1 MQIPYHQVQLAREHE
16 RTRRQVAEARRELA
30 MLRRGELWHPLSR
43 REYRELLR
51 ADLDELETALEEIE
65 REWHG

>member
-30 MLRRGELWHPLSR
+30 MLRRGELWHPLTR
-43 REYRELLR
+43 REYRALLR
-51 ADLDELETALEEIE
+51 ANLVELESTLEEIE
-65 REWHG
+65 QEWDG